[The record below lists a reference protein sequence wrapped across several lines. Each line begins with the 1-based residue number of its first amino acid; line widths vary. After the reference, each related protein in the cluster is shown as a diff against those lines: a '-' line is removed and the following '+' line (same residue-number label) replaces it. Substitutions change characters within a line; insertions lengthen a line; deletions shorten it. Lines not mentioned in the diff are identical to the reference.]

1 MSQTGSSWVL
11 DNAKK
16 YQGTPIRNADGKLI
30 SGSGDAN
37 LSFEYNGTSFD
48 NVIDG
53 KLIDNKFG
61 HGSSVFKESDDM
73 FSEFIDEV
81 NDLDNNITIKNPKR
95 VKAILKQAERQI
107 KAADGKV
114 EIEWH
119 VSTELGAK
127 GIQKLFD
134 NVKPTPIN
142 IKVKYIKQQ

>member
-1 MSQTGSSWVL
+1 ML

-61 HGSSVFKESDDM
+61 HGSSVFKETDDM

-81 NDLDNNITIKNPKR
+81 NDLDNNITIINENR
-95 VKAILKQAERQI
+95 AKAILKQAKRQI
-107 KAADGKV
+107 KAVDGKV
-114 EIEWH
+114 GIEWH

-127 GIQKLFD
+127 GIRKLFETQD
-134 NVKPTPIN
+134 PPIK
-142 IKVKYIKQQ
+142 IDVKYIK

>member
-1 MSQTGSSWVL
+1 ML

-61 HGSSVFKESDDM
+61 HGGSVFKETDDM

-81 NDLDNNITIKNPKR
+81 NDLDNNITIKNQKR
-95 VKAILKQAERQI
+95 AEAILKQAKRQI
-107 KAADGKV
+107 RAVGGNV

-127 GIQKLFD
+127 GIQKLFKTQ
-134 NVKPTPIN
+134 NPPIK
-142 IKVKYIKQQ
+142 IDVKYIK

>member
-1 MSQTGSSWVL
+1 ML

-81 NDLDNNITIKNPKR
+81 NDLDNITIINQKR
-95 VKAILKQAERQI
+95 VDAILKQAERQI
-107 KAADGKV
+107 YAVGGKV

-119 VSTELGAK
+119 VSTQLGAK
-127 GIQKLFD
+127 GIQKLFKD
-134 NVKPTPIN
+134 EGIN
-142 IKVKYIKQQ
+142 IKVKWIKQQ

>member
-1 MSQTGSSWVL
+1 ML

-81 NDLDNNITIKNPKR
+81 NDLDNITIKNQNR
-95 VKAILKQAERQI
+95 AEAILNQAKRQI
-107 KAADGKV
+107 DAVGGKV

>member
-16 YQGTPIRNADGKLI
+16 YQGTPIRDANGKLI

-61 HGSSVFKESDDM
+61 HGGSVFKETDDM

-127 GIQKLFD
+127 GIRKLFKTQD
-134 NVKPTPIN
+134 PPIK
-142 IKVKYIKQQ
+142 IDVKYIK

>member
-1 MSQTGSSWVL
+1 ML

-16 YQGTPIRNADGKLI
+16 YQGTPIRNANGKLI

-73 FSEFIDEV
+73 FSEFINEA
-81 NDLDNNITIKNPKR
+81 NDLDNITIKNGKR
-95 VKAILKQAERQI
+95 AAAILKQARRQMD
-107 KAADGKV
+107 AVGGKV

-127 GIQKLFD
+127 GIRKLFE
-134 NVKPTPIN
+134 NAEPTPIN
-142 IKVKYIKQQ
+142 IKVKWIKQQ

>member
-81 NDLDNNITIKNPKR
+81 NDLDNITIKNQNR
-95 VKAILKQAERQI
+95 AEAILNQAKRQI
-107 KAADGKV
+107 DAVGGKV

-127 GIQKLFD
+127 GIRKLFKTQD
-134 NVKPTPIN
+134 PPIK
-142 IKVKYIKQQ
+142 IDVKYIK

>member
-1 MSQTGSSWVL
+1 ML

-16 YQGTPIRNADGKLI
+16 YQGTPIRDANGKLI

-73 FSEFIDEV
+73 FSEFINEA
-81 NDLDNNITIKNPKR
+81 NDLDNITIINQKR
-95 VKAILKQAERQI
+95 ADAILEQAERQI
-107 KAADGKV
+107 RAVDGKV

>member
-1 MSQTGSSWVL
+1 ML

-61 HGSSVFKESDDM
+61 HGGSVFKETDDM

-81 NDLDNNITIKNPKR
+81 NDLDNITIKNQKR
-95 VKAILKQAERQI
+95 VTAILKQAERQI
-107 KAADGKV
+107 KAVDGKV

-119 VSTELGAK
+119 VSTQLGAK
-127 GIQKLFD
+127 GIQKLFND
-134 NVKPTPIN
+134 KGFN
-142 IKVKYIKQQ
+142 IKVKWIKQQ

>member
-1 MSQTGSSWVL
+1 ML

-73 FSEFIDEV
+73 FSEFINEA
-81 NDLDNNITIKNPKR
+81 NDLDNNITIKNQKR
-95 VKAILKQAERQI
+95 ADAILKQAERQI
-107 KAADGKV
+107 RAVGGKV

-134 NVKPTPIN
+134 NAEPLPIN
-142 IKVKYIKQQ
+142 IKVKWIKQQ

>member
-1 MSQTGSSWVL
+1 ML

-16 YQGTPIRNADGKLI
+16 YQGTPIRDANGKLI

-53 KLIDNKFG
+53 ILIDNKFG

-73 FSEFIDEV
+73 FSEFINES
-81 NDLDNNITIKNPKR
+81 NDLDNITIKNQKR
-95 VKAILKQAERQI
+95 VDAILKQAKRQI
-107 KAADGKV
+107 RAVGGNV

-127 GIQKLFD
+127 GIQKLFKTQ
-134 NVKPTPIN
+134 NPPIK
-142 IKVKYIKQQ
+142 IDVKYIK